1 MENLFKAIADVNSA
15 VNNVVWGVP
24 ALFLLMG
31 AGIILT
37 LGLKGFQF
45 RKFGYALKNTV
56 GKMFHKQQAGA
67 GEITPT
73 QALTTALA
81 ATVGTGNIAGVTTAI
96 TLGGPGTIF
105 WLWISALLGMATKYS
120 EVVLSVKYRERNTQ
134 GDWVGGPMYYIKNG
148 LGKHWKWLA
157 VLFCV
162 FGGLASFGIG
172 NAVQVGNIIDAI
184 NNAVV
189 QFVPAAAD
197 HTSTINLVLGVVL
210 MVIVGVVLIGGIK
223 RIGTVTEKLVP
234 VMAIIYI
241 AACLIVVIA
250 NITSI
255 PAVFAMIF
263 QGAFTPQA
271 VTGGV
276 AGIAVKECV
285 TWGVKR
291 GVFSNEAGLGSAP
304 IAHAASSETDP
315 VKQGLYG
322 IFEVFMDSIVICTL
336 SGLTILLALDSAALH
351 YGVEGT
357 TALNALA
364 LGTVFGPKLGAV
376 IIAVGLSLFALSTV
390 LSWGLYGTR
399 CWEFLFGAKAIKPYQ
414 VVFTLVVLVGAT
426 LKLDLAWAIAD
437 TLNGLMAIPNLV
449 GVLLLCPVVF
459 KVTKEH
465 FRSKTLRP

>member
-1 MENLFKAIADVNSA
+1 MEGFINAIAEGNSWL
-15 VNNVVWGVP
+15 NGIVWGVP

-31 AGIILT
+31 AGIVLT
-37 LGLKGFQF
+37 VGLKGVQF
-45 RKFGYALKNTV
+45 RKFGYAMKNTI
-56 GKMFHKQQAGA
+56 GRMFQKQKA
-67 GEITPT
+67 GEGEVTPI

-81 ATVGTGNIAGVTTAI
+81 ATVGTGNIAGVTTAV

-105 WLWISALLGMATKYS
+105 WLWVSALLGMATKYS
-120 EVVLSVKYRERNTQ
+120 EALLAVKYRERNEK

-148 LGKHWKWLA
+148 LGKNWKWLA
-157 VLFCV
+157 VLFCI

-172 NAVQVGNIIDAI
+172 NAVQIGNIIDAI
-184 NNAVV
+184 NNAIQ
-189 QFVPAAAD
+189 QFSPAAAEY
-197 HTSTINLVLGVVL
+197 SGTINLVLGVIL
-210 MVIVGVVLIGGIK
+210 MAIVGVVLLGGIK
-223 RIGTVTEKLVP
+223 RIGNVTEKLVP

-241 AACLIVVIA
+241 VACLAVVIA
-250 NITSI
+250 NITKV
-255 PAVFAMIF
+255 PAVLAMIVK
-263 QGAFTPQA
+263 GAFNPQA

-276 AGIAVKECV
+276 AGIVVKECI

-336 SGLTILLALDSAALH
+336 SGVTILLALDSATLN

-357 TALNALA
+357 TALNAMA

-399 CWEFLFGAKAIKPYQ
+399 CWEFILGGKAIKPYQ
-414 VVFTLVVLVGAT
+414 IIFTAMVLVGAT
-426 LKLDLAWAIAD
+426 LKLDLAWNIAD
-437 TLNGLMAIPNLV
+437 TLNGLMAIPNLI
-449 GVLLLCPVVF
+449 GLLFLCPVVF
-459 KVTKEH
+459 KATKEH
-465 FRSKTLRP
+465 FQSGKLS